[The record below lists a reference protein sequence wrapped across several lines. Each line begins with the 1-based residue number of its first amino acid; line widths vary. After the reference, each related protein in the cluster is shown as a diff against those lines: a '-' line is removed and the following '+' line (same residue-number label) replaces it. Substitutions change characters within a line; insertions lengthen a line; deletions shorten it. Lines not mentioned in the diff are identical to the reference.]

1 MSCIVTQLDLSES
14 IFDLLSNKQSK
25 KSLVQDPLQD
35 ANHLYGGMP
44 LEPLALSVDSSICG
58 SFLVADCPYFHI
70 PSQLSSAKK

>member
-1 MSCIVTQLDLSES
+1 MSCIATQLDLCES

-25 KSLVQDPLQD
+25 RSLVQDPLQD

-44 LEPLALSVDSSICG
+44 LEPLALSVDSSMCG

-70 PSQLSSAKK
+70 PSQLSSTKK